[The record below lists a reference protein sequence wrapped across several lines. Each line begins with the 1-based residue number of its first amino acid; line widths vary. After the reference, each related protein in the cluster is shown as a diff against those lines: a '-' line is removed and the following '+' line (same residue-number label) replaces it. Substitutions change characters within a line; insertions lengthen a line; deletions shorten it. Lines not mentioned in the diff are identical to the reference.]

1 MKRSKGEIIMQIG
14 FLGAGR
20 VSQALVH
27 YVLQTGHTVVLSNSH
42 GPESLSALRDT
53 LGPGTTAG
61 TIEEAAQAPIVV
73 LAVPWTQVSNVL
85 SHVPAWENRILI
97 DTTNQFVG
105 TGSDVHLADLGDRAS
120 SELVADLA
128 PGARVVKALNTF
140 YMEHFESGPKLGPGR
155 RVVFLSGDESAK
167 REVGALFREFGFAVI
182 DLGDLHTGG
191 LMQQAGG
198 PLAGLQLFQ
207 IV

>member
-1 MKRSKGEIIMQIG
+1 MQIG

-27 YVLQTGHTVVLSNSH
+27 YLLQTGHTVVLSNSH
-42 GPESLSALRDT
+42 GPESLSALIDK

-61 TIEEAAQAPIVV
+61 TIEEAAQAPIVL
-73 LAVPWTQVSNVL
+73 LAVPWPQVSNVL
-85 SHVPAWENRILI
+85 SHLPAWENRILI
-97 DTTNQFVG
+97 DATNRILRAK
-105 TGSDVHLADLGDRAS
+105 SDFLLASPDNRAS

-128 PGARVVKALNTF
+128 PGARVVKALNTL
-140 YMEHFESGPKLGPGR
+140 YMEHFESGPRLGPGR
-155 RVVFLSGDESAK
+155 RVVFLSGDDSAK
-167 REVGALFREFGFAVI
+167 REVGALFSEFGFAVI